1 MITVNNLIKSK
12 VMKFSRNSRKLK
24 ALINVDKDLMRQG
37 DSTVRNHILIELT
50 IRNIMTSKS
59 S

>member
-1 MITVNNLIKSK
+1 
-12 VMKFSRNSRKLK
+12 MKFSRNSRKLK